1 MEAKLSENFTQTYHQ
16 GDKNAS
22 KPLIRHDS
30 PKLAPDLHRLW
41 RMSVETQQ
49 MGGYGMKKA
58 QLALVAGATV
68 LAIALVGPAFADPVT
83 IGFDGAIDLS
93 APVTES
99 GFVYSV
105 YSGDLLLAGGAVG
118 GNKTLTG
125 GGGVLEIVSATPG
138 ETFDYVGVDF
148 GVSSSATGS
157 GRTLTLSVEGLLGG
171 SMVAHDSYDLSVD
184 TPSAQ
189 TEDAVNLAG
198 IPVDELLIYLPVNNT
213 FFGGFDLSA
222 IDNLRLNT
230 LSARA
235 EVPEPGTL
243 ALLGSGLVGSAFL
256 RRRKPV

>member
-1 MEAKLSENFTQTYHQ
+1 
-16 GDKNAS
+16 
-22 KPLIRHDS
+22 
-30 PKLAPDLHRLW
+30 
-41 RMSVETQQ
+41 
-49 MGGYGMKKA
+49 MGGYGMKNV
-58 QLALVAGATV
+58 QLALVAGATA

-83 IGFDGAIDLS
+83 IGFDGATDLS

-105 YSGDLLLAGGAVG
+105 YSGDLILAGGAVG
-118 GNKTLTG
+118 GRKTLTG

-171 SMVAHDSYDLSVD
+171 SMVATDSYDLSVD

-213 FFGGFDLSA
+213 YFGGFDLSA

>member
-1 MEAKLSENFTQTYHQ
+1 
-16 GDKNAS
+16 
-22 KPLIRHDS
+22 
-30 PKLAPDLHRLW
+30 
-41 RMSVETQQ
+41 
-49 MGGYGMKKA
+49 MKKV
-58 QLALVAGATV
+58 QLALVAGAAA
-68 LAIALVGPAFADPVT
+68 LAITLVGPAFADPVT

-105 YSGDLLLAGGAVG
+105 YSGDLLLAGGAVVG
-118 GNKTLTG
+118 LTLTG

-148 GVSSSATGS
+148 GVSSSTTGS

-171 SMVAHDSYDLSVD
+171 SMVATDSYDLSVD

-213 FFGGFDLSA
+213 YFGGFDLSA

-230 LSARA
+230 SSASA

-243 ALLGSGLVGSAFL
+243 ALLGCGLLGPAFL

>member
-1 MEAKLSENFTQTYHQ
+1 
-16 GDKNAS
+16 
-22 KPLIRHDS
+22 
-30 PKLAPDLHRLW
+30 
-41 RMSVETQQ
+41 
-49 MGGYGMKKA
+49 MKKV
-58 QLALVAGATV
+58 QLALVAGAAA
-68 LAIALVGPAFADPVT
+68 LAITLVGPAFADPVT

-105 YSGDLLLAGGAVG
+105 YSGDLLLAGGAVVG
-118 GNKTLTG
+118 LTLTG

-148 GVSSSATGS
+148 GVSSSTTGS

-171 SMVAHDSYDLSVD
+171 SMVATDSYDLSVD